1 MRWASAR
8 AKMSA
13 VPPGGAGTMILI
25 GLLGKVWA
33 KALKALKVQ
42 KLQKHALLARRR
54 SQRLKVKKSQRQHVR
69 KRAKNNI
76 LAQSI
81 AWRLSQVRQPLL
93 FVVI

>member
-1 MRWASAR
+1 LR
-8 AKMSA
+8 
-13 VPPGGAGTMILI
+13 
-25 GLLGKVWA
+25 
-33 KALKALKVQ
+33 ALKAQKAQ
-42 KLQKHALLARRR
+42 KLLKHAFLAKRQ
-54 SQRLKVKKSQRQHVR
+54 SQRLKVKKSQRLHVR